1 MKDFLK
7 ESFRMERVFLEAA
20 RILWRLC
27 VLENARGKHC
37 LYWLDSR
44 AKLPLVV
51 GSVSL
56 FEAVHFI

>member
-1 MKDFLK
+1 MK
-7 ESFRMERVFLEAA
+7 RVFLEAA
-20 RILWRLC
+20 RIVWRLY

-56 FEAVHFI
+56 FEAAHFI